1 MTAPPTESG
10 LEGLRS
16 RAEQAIL
23 AARPREQVVHLLETL
38 VARAPEGSQAAC
50 FAHRHLAELHL
61 EANPWQAALH
71 LRKVLSLQAD
81 DDIAQALMGLCQ
93 AVQGNYRTAVAAYRK
108 AVALSPSNPWYNHN
122 LGHLLDV
129 ALEAPQEALPFLRK
143 AHKAQP
149 QQEEVGASYAHC
161 LGRVGHC
168 TEGAAVA
175 RALLLRH
182 PRHTDLRALLEWLEE
197 GAPARPHG
205 AHRQRS
211 PSLSS
216 VAGREG
222 RGEPSA
228 SDDLDVAITLGF
240 GRAQAPEV
248 ARLVRPT
255 REAWEALRAEGAV
268 RDRLPSPAW
277 LGALE
282 YYMTRQQ
289 GRRGRT
295 QRAIATAYG
304 VSLSALSARIQTLR
318 LGDFPGGEDVDA

>member
-38 VARAPEGSQAAC
+38 VSRAPEGSQAAC

-61 EANPWQAALH
+61 EASPWQAALH

-93 AVQGNYRTAVAAYRK
+93 AVQGNYRSAVAAYRR

-129 ALEAPQEALPFLRK
+129 ALEAPQEALPYLRK
-143 AHKAQP
+143 AHRAQP

-161 LGRVGHC
+161 LGRVGAC
-168 TEGAAVA
+168 DEGAAVA

-182 PRHTDLRALLEWLEE
+182 PRHADLRALLAWLEE
-197 GAPARPHG
+197 GAPARPQGSRH
-205 AHRQRS
+205 HRS
-211 PSLSS
+211 PALSS
-216 VAGREG
+216 VAS
-222 RGEPSA
+222 RGDWGERAPEH
-228 SDDLDVAITLGF
+228 DLEVAFTLGF
-240 GRAQAPEV
+240 ARGGAPEV
-248 ARLVRPT
+248 ALLVAEA
-255 REAWEALRAEGAV
+255 RETWEALVAEGSV

-282 YYMTRQQ
+282 YFLTRQQ
-289 GRRGRT
+289 CRRGRT
-295 QRAIATAYG
+295 QRALAVAYG
-304 VSLSALSARIQTLR
+304 VSVSSLSARIQTLR
-318 LGDFPGGEDVDA
+318 LRVEGGEDA